1 MSAETGPSVDNK
13 HVQESHFCNSCSSQ
27 KETNTISRCSRCKAR
42 WYCSKTC
49 QTTDWETHKTI
60 QALAI
65 KYEEADLGRGHG
77 DDPHAFKTHLTPKQ
91 QDKLIKLVGR
101 KCQVRCK
108 VNGVELTALWKTGAQ
123 ISLLSKKQLKEHF
136 GDVEIQDVKL
146 SLDDGTEFELTT
158 ANRTQIPSCGWVKLN
173 FQLSSSEIIEVPM
186 LVTEYQLDLPIIGYN
201 VIDELLKTFDSSDT
215 DTGVTDANFSLL
227 LGSFKETSLSNIKA

>member
-1 MSAETGPSVDNK
+1 M
-13 HVQESHFCNSCSSQ
+13 
-27 KETNTISRCSRCKAR
+27 
-42 WYCSKTC
+42 
-49 QTTDWETHKTI
+49 
-60 QALAI
+60 
-65 KYEEADLGRGHG
+65 
-77 DDPHAFKTHLTPKQ
+77 
-91 QDKLIKLVGR
+91 
-101 KCQVRCK
+101 
-108 VNGVELTALWKTGAQ
+108 
-123 ISLLSKKQLKEHF
+123 KEHC

-186 LVTEYQLDLPIIGYN
+186 LVTEYQLNLPIIGYN
-201 VIDELLKTFDSSDT
+201 VTDELLKTFESSDT